1 MKRYL
6 FILVLSLMTV
16 ISFPINNSFAATEP
30 LSEEVF
36 QWVQATPRSSYYF
49 NKDAMTYEIGAD
61 GYADTNILIVPTV
74 RLFDNMQ
81 IQDVIMKRQWRNLS
95 TYRFDELSGVA
106 EYLRINIKD
115 KTVEYTDVSV
125 QSSKIIFTLS
135 QELDDDY
142 MGVVFVNNITIS
154 DFIDSFYKEFT
165 SHAHLSNSLEGI
177 VSHSSLK
184 DRFKNNNLIYY
195 KDVNTVNYEHP
206 QFLNREGYNA
216 SVPEVFK
223 NAMLGDLVLSAKLT
237 SVASATEY
245 ESINKDSNAIVFNN
259 ITH

>member
-30 LSEEVF
+30 LSEEIF

-61 GYADTNILIVPTV
+61 GIADTNILIVPTV

-115 KTVEYTDVSV
+115 KTVEYTECVY
-125 QSSKIIFTLS
+125 
-135 QELDDDY
+135 LDQGY
-142 MGVVFVNNITIS
+142 
-154 DFIDSFYKEFT
+154 
-165 SHAHLSNSLEGI
+165 NSL
-177 VSHSSLK
+177 
-184 DRFKNNNLIYY
+184 Y
-195 KDVNTVNYEHP
+195 VNYERP
-206 QFLNREGYNA
+206 TQNMNTMSVKDVDYNFYQA
-216 SVPEVFK
+216 ILDYEKEHRKELLTKIIDQVNTE
-223 NAMLGDLVLSAKLT
+223 DLKAAGITLT
-237 SVASATEY
+237 KEQKKKMK
-245 ESINKDSNAIVFNN
+245 ENKKQRR
-259 ITH
+259 

>member
-30 LSEEVF
+30 LSEEIF

-61 GYADTNILIVPTV
+61 GIADTNILIVPTV

-81 IQDVIMKRQWRNLS
+81 IQDVIMKRQWRKLS

-115 KTVEYTDVSV
+115 KTVEYTECVY
-125 QSSKIIFTLS
+125 
-135 QELDDDY
+135 LDQGY
-142 MGVVFVNNITIS
+142 
-154 DFIDSFYKEFT
+154 
-165 SHAHLSNSLEGI
+165 NSL
-177 VSHSSLK
+177 
-184 DRFKNNNLIYY
+184 Y
-195 KDVNTVNYEHP
+195 VNYERP
-206 QFLNREGYNA
+206 TQNMNIMSVKDVDYNFYQA
-216 SVPEVFK
+216 ILDYEKEHRKELLTKIIDQVNPE
-223 NAMLGDLVLSAKLT
+223 DLKAAGITLT
-237 SVASATEY
+237 KEQKKKMK
-245 ESINKDSNAIVFNN
+245 ENKKQRR
-259 ITH
+259 

>member
-1 MKRYL
+1 MEKRNIVKRYL

-115 KTVEYTDVSV
+115 KTVEYTECVY
-125 QSSKIIFTLS
+125 
-135 QELDDDY
+135 LDQGY
-142 MGVVFVNNITIS
+142 
-154 DFIDSFYKEFT
+154 
-165 SHAHLSNSLEGI
+165 NSL
-177 VSHSSLK
+177 
-184 DRFKNNNLIYY
+184 Y
-195 KDVNTVNYEHP
+195 VNYERP
-206 QFLNREGYNA
+206 TQNMNTMSVKDVDYNFYQA
-216 SVPEVFK
+216 ILDYEKEHRKELLTKIIDQVKPEDLKAAGITLTKEQKK
-223 NAMLGDLVLSAKLT
+223 NMK
-237 SVASATEY
+237 E
-245 ESINKDSNAIVFNN
+245 NKKQRR
-259 ITH
+259 

>member
-30 LSEEVF
+30 LSEEIF

-61 GYADTNILIVPTV
+61 GIADTNILIVPTV

-95 TYRFDELSGVA
+95 TYRFHELSGVA

-115 KTVEYTDVSV
+115 KTVEYTECVY
-125 QSSKIIFTLS
+125 
-135 QELDDDY
+135 LDQGY
-142 MGVVFVNNITIS
+142 
-154 DFIDSFYKEFT
+154 
-165 SHAHLSNSLEGI
+165 NSL
-177 VSHSSLK
+177 
-184 DRFKNNNLIYY
+184 Y
-195 KDVNTVNYEHP
+195 VNYERP
-206 QFLNREGYNA
+206 TQNMNIMSVKDVDYNFYQA
-216 SVPEVFK
+216 ILDYEKEHRKELLTKIIDQVNPE
-223 NAMLGDLVLSAKLT
+223 DLKAAGITLT
-237 SVASATEY
+237 KEQKKKMK
-245 ESINKDSNAIVFNN
+245 ENKKQRR
-259 ITH
+259 

>member
-30 LSEEVF
+30 LSEEIF

-61 GYADTNILIVPTV
+61 GIADTNILIVPTV

-115 KTVEYTDVSV
+115 KTVEYTECVY
-125 QSSKIIFTLS
+125 
-135 QELDDDY
+135 LDQGY
-142 MGVVFVNNITIS
+142 
-154 DFIDSFYKEFT
+154 
-165 SHAHLSNSLEGI
+165 NSL
-177 VSHSSLK
+177 
-184 DRFKNNNLIYY
+184 Y
-195 KDVNTVNYEHP
+195 VNYERP
-206 QFLNREGYNA
+206 TQNMNTMSVKDVDYNFYQA
-216 SVPEVFK
+216 ILDYEQEHRKELLTKIIDQVNPE
-223 NAMLGDLVLSAKLT
+223 DLKAAGITLT
-237 SVASATEY
+237 KEQKKKMK
-245 ESINKDSNAIVFNN
+245 ENKKQRR
-259 ITH
+259 

>member
-61 GYADTNILIVPTV
+61 GYVDTNILIAPTV

-115 KTVEYTDVSV
+115 KTVEYTECVY
-125 QSSKIIFTLS
+125 
-135 QELDDDY
+135 LDQGY
-142 MGVVFVNNITIS
+142 
-154 DFIDSFYKEFT
+154 
-165 SHAHLSNSLEGI
+165 NSL
-177 VSHSSLK
+177 
-184 DRFKNNNLIYY
+184 Y
-195 KDVNTVNYEHP
+195 VNYERP
-206 QFLNREGYNA
+206 TQNMNTMSVKDVDYNFYQ
-216 SVPEVFK
+216 VILDYEKEHRKELLTKIIDQVKPEDLKAAGITLTKEQKK
-223 NAMLGDLVLSAKLT
+223 NMK
-237 SVASATEY
+237 E
-245 ESINKDSNAIVFNN
+245 NKKQRR
-259 ITH
+259 

>member
-30 LSEEVF
+30 LSEEIF

-61 GYADTNILIVPTV
+61 GIADTNILIVPTV

-115 KTVEYTDVSV
+115 KTVEYTECVY
-125 QSSKIIFTLS
+125 
-135 QELDDDY
+135 LDQGY
-142 MGVVFVNNITIS
+142 
-154 DFIDSFYKEFT
+154 
-165 SHAHLSNSLEGI
+165 NSL
-177 VSHSSLK
+177 
-184 DRFKNNNLIYY
+184 Y
-195 KDVNTVNYEHP
+195 VNYERP
-206 QFLNREGYNA
+206 TQNMNTMSVKDVDYNFYQA
-216 SVPEVFK
+216 ILDYEKEHRKELLTKIIDQVNPEDLKAAGITLTKEQKKNMKENKKQRRQYAIWQWRGVNFVF
-223 NAMLGDLVLSAKLT
+223 
-237 SVASATEY
+237 
-245 ESINKDSNAIVFNN
+245 
-259 ITH
+259 

>member
-30 LSEEVF
+30 LSEEIF

-61 GYADTNILIVPTV
+61 GIADTNILIVPTV

-115 KTVEYTDVSV
+115 KTVEYTVCV
-125 QSSKIIFTLS
+125 Y
-135 QELDDDY
+135 LDQGY
-142 MGVVFVNNITIS
+142 
-154 DFIDSFYKEFT
+154 
-165 SHAHLSNSLEGI
+165 NSL
-177 VSHSSLK
+177 
-184 DRFKNNNLIYY
+184 Y
-195 KDVNTVNYEHP
+195 VNYERP
-206 QFLNREGYNA
+206 TQNMNTMSVKDVDYNFYQA
-216 SVPEVFK
+216 ILDYEKEHRKELLTKIIDQVKSEDLKAAGITLTKEQKK
-223 NAMLGDLVLSAKLT
+223 NMK
-237 SVASATEY
+237 E
-245 ESINKDSNAIVFNN
+245 NKKQRR
-259 ITH
+259 

>member
-6 FILVLSLMTV
+6 FILVLSLMTTV

-115 KTVEYTDVSV
+115 KTVEYTECVY
-125 QSSKIIFTLS
+125 
-135 QELDDDY
+135 LDQGY
-142 MGVVFVNNITIS
+142 
-154 DFIDSFYKEFT
+154 
-165 SHAHLSNSLEGI
+165 NSL
-177 VSHSSLK
+177 
-184 DRFKNNNLIYY
+184 Y
-195 KDVNTVNYEHP
+195 VNYERP
-206 QFLNREGYNA
+206 TQNMNTMSVKDVDYNFYQA
-216 SVPEVFK
+216 ILDYEKEHRKELLTKIIDQVKPEDLKAAGITLTKEQKK
-223 NAMLGDLVLSAKLT
+223 NMK
-237 SVASATEY
+237 E
-245 ESINKDSNAIVFNN
+245 NKKQRR
-259 ITH
+259 

>member
-16 ISFPINNSFAATEP
+16 ISFPINNSFAAT
-30 LSEEVF
+30 EVF

-115 KTVEYTDVSV
+115 KTVEYTECVY
-125 QSSKIIFTLS
+125 
-135 QELDDDY
+135 LDQGY
-142 MGVVFVNNITIS
+142 
-154 DFIDSFYKEFT
+154 
-165 SHAHLSNSLEGI
+165 NSL
-177 VSHSSLK
+177 
-184 DRFKNNNLIYY
+184 Y
-195 KDVNTVNYEHP
+195 VNYERP
-206 QFLNREGYNA
+206 TQNMNTMSVKDVDYNFYQA
-216 SVPEVFK
+216 ILDYEKEHRKELLTKIIDQVKPEDLKAAGITLTKEQKK
-223 NAMLGDLVLSAKLT
+223 NMK
-237 SVASATEY
+237 E
-245 ESINKDSNAIVFNN
+245 NKKQRR
-259 ITH
+259 

>member
-36 QWVQATPRSSYYF
+36 QWAQATPRSSYYF

-115 KTVEYTDVSV
+115 KTVEYTECVY
-125 QSSKIIFTLS
+125 
-135 QELDDDY
+135 LDQGY
-142 MGVVFVNNITIS
+142 
-154 DFIDSFYKEFT
+154 
-165 SHAHLSNSLEGI
+165 NSL
-177 VSHSSLK
+177 
-184 DRFKNNNLIYY
+184 Y
-195 KDVNTVNYEHP
+195 VNYERP
-206 QFLNREGYNA
+206 TQNMNTMSVKDVDYNFYQA
-216 SVPEVFK
+216 ILDYEKEHRKELLTKIIDQVKPEDLKAAGITLTKEQKK
-223 NAMLGDLVLSAKLT
+223 NMK
-237 SVASATEY
+237 E
-245 ESINKDSNAIVFNN
+245 NKKQRR
-259 ITH
+259 

>member
-115 KTVEYTDVSV
+115 KTVEYTECVY
-125 QSSKIIFTLS
+125 
-135 QELDDDY
+135 LDQGY
-142 MGVVFVNNITIS
+142 
-154 DFIDSFYKEFT
+154 
-165 SHAHLSNSLEGI
+165 NSL
-177 VSHSSLK
+177 
-184 DRFKNNNLIYY
+184 Y
-195 KDVNTVNYEHP
+195 VNYERP
-206 QFLNREGYNA
+206 TQNMNTMSVKDVDYNFYQA
-216 SVPEVFK
+216 ILDYEKEHRKELLTKIIDQVKPE
-223 NAMLGDLVLSAKLT
+223 DLKAAGIILT
-237 SVASATEY
+237 KEQKKKY
-245 ESINKDSNAIVFNN
+245 ERK
-259 ITH
+259 

>member
-81 IQDVIMKRQWRNLS
+81 IQDVIIKRQWRNLS

-115 KTVEYTDVSV
+115 KTVEYTECVY
-125 QSSKIIFTLS
+125 
-135 QELDDDY
+135 LDQGY
-142 MGVVFVNNITIS
+142 
-154 DFIDSFYKEFT
+154 
-165 SHAHLSNSLEGI
+165 NSL
-177 VSHSSLK
+177 
-184 DRFKNNNLIYY
+184 Y
-195 KDVNTVNYEHP
+195 VNYERP
-206 QFLNREGYNA
+206 TQNMNTMSVKDVDYNFYQA
-216 SVPEVFK
+216 ILDYEKEHRKELLTKIIDQVKPEDLKAAGITLTKEQKK
-223 NAMLGDLVLSAKLT
+223 NMK
-237 SVASATEY
+237 E
-245 ESINKDSNAIVFNN
+245 NKKQRR
-259 ITH
+259 

>member
-115 KTVEYTDVSV
+115 KTVEYTECVY
-125 QSSKIIFTLS
+125 
-135 QELDDDY
+135 LDQGY
-142 MGVVFVNNITIS
+142 
-154 DFIDSFYKEFT
+154 
-165 SHAHLSNSLEGI
+165 NSL
-177 VSHSSLK
+177 
-184 DRFKNNNLIYY
+184 Y
-195 KDVNTVNYEHP
+195 VNYERP
-206 QFLNREGYNA
+206 TQNMNTMSVKDVDYNFYQA
-216 SVPEVFK
+216 ILDYEKEHRKELLTKIIDQVKSE
-223 NAMLGDLVLSAKLT
+223 DLKAAGITLT
-237 SVASATEY
+237 KEQKKKMK
-245 ESINKDSNAIVFNN
+245 ENKKQRR
-259 ITH
+259 

>member
-1 MKRYL
+1 VKRYL

-30 LSEEVF
+30 LSEEIF

-61 GYADTNILIVPTV
+61 GIADTNILIVPTV

-115 KTVEYTDVSV
+115 KTVEYTECVY
-125 QSSKIIFTLS
+125 
-135 QELDDDY
+135 LDQGY
-142 MGVVFVNNITIS
+142 
-154 DFIDSFYKEFT
+154 
-165 SHAHLSNSLEGI
+165 NSL
-177 VSHSSLK
+177 
-184 DRFKNNNLIYY
+184 Y
-195 KDVNTVNYEHP
+195 VNYERP
-206 QFLNREGYNA
+206 TQNMNTMSVKDVDYNFYQA
-216 SVPEVFK
+216 ILDYEKEHRKELLTKIIDQVNPE
-223 NAMLGDLVLSAKLT
+223 DLKAAGITLT
-237 SVASATEY
+237 KEQKKKMK
-245 ESINKDSNAIVFNN
+245 ENKKQRR
-259 ITH
+259 

>member
-115 KTVEYTDVSV
+115 KTVEYTECVY
-125 QSSKIIFTLS
+125 
-135 QELDDDY
+135 LDQGY
-142 MGVVFVNNITIS
+142 
-154 DFIDSFYKEFT
+154 
-165 SHAHLSNSLEGI
+165 NSL
-177 VSHSSLK
+177 
-184 DRFKNNNLIYY
+184 Y
-195 KDVNTVNYEHP
+195 VNYERP
-206 QFLNREGYNA
+206 TQNMNTMSVKDVDYNFYQA
-216 SVPEVFK
+216 ILDYEKEHRKELLTKIIVQVKPEDLKAAGITLTKEQKK
-223 NAMLGDLVLSAKLT
+223 NMK
-237 SVASATEY
+237 E
-245 ESINKDSNAIVFNN
+245 NKKQRR
-259 ITH
+259 

>member
-30 LSEEVF
+30 LSEEIF

-61 GYADTNILIVPTV
+61 GIADTNILIVPTV

-115 KTVEYTDVSV
+115 KTVEYTECVY
-125 QSSKIIFTLS
+125 
-135 QELDDDY
+135 LDQGY
-142 MGVVFVNNITIS
+142 
-154 DFIDSFYKEFT
+154 
-165 SHAHLSNSLEGI
+165 NSL
-177 VSHSSLK
+177 
-184 DRFKNNNLIYY
+184 Y
-195 KDVNTVNYEHP
+195 VNYERP
-206 QFLNREGYNA
+206 TQNMNTMSVKDVDYNFYQA
-216 SVPEVFK
+216 ILDYEKEHRKELLTKIIDQVKPEDVKAAGITLTKEQKK
-223 NAMLGDLVLSAKLT
+223 NMK
-237 SVASATEY
+237 E
-245 ESINKDSNAIVFNN
+245 NKKQRR
-259 ITH
+259 

>member
-30 LSEEVF
+30 LSEEIF

-61 GYADTNILIVPTV
+61 GDADTNILIVPTV

-115 KTVEYTDVSV
+115 KTVEYTECVY
-125 QSSKIIFTLS
+125 
-135 QELDDDY
+135 LDQGY
-142 MGVVFVNNITIS
+142 
-154 DFIDSFYKEFT
+154 
-165 SHAHLSNSLEGI
+165 NSL
-177 VSHSSLK
+177 
-184 DRFKNNNLIYY
+184 Y
-195 KDVNTVNYEHP
+195 VNYERP
-206 QFLNREGYNA
+206 TQNMNTMSVKDVDYNFYQA
-216 SVPEVFK
+216 ILDYEKEHRKELLTKIIDQVNPE
-223 NAMLGDLVLSAKLT
+223 DLKAAGITLT
-237 SVASATEY
+237 KEQKKKMK
-245 ESINKDSNAIVFNN
+245 ENKKQRR
-259 ITH
+259 

>member
-1 MKRYL
+1 VKRYL

-115 KTVEYTDVSV
+115 KTVEYTECVY
-125 QSSKIIFTLS
+125 
-135 QELDDDY
+135 LDQGY
-142 MGVVFVNNITIS
+142 
-154 DFIDSFYKEFT
+154 
-165 SHAHLSNSLEGI
+165 NSL
-177 VSHSSLK
+177 
-184 DRFKNNNLIYY
+184 Y
-195 KDVNTVNYEHP
+195 VNYERP
-206 QFLNREGYNA
+206 TQNMNTMSVKDVDYNFYQA
-216 SVPEVFK
+216 ILDYEKEHRKELLTKIIDQVKPEDLKAAGITLTKEQKK
-223 NAMLGDLVLSAKLT
+223 NMK
-237 SVASATEY
+237 E
-245 ESINKDSNAIVFNN
+245 NKKQRR
-259 ITH
+259 

>member
-30 LSEEVF
+30 LSEEIF

-61 GYADTNILIVPTV
+61 GIADTNILIVPTV

-115 KTVEYTDVSV
+115 KTVEYTECVY
-125 QSSKIIFTLS
+125 
-135 QELDDDY
+135 LDQGY
-142 MGVVFVNNITIS
+142 
-154 DFIDSFYKEFT
+154 
-165 SHAHLSNSLEGI
+165 NSL
-177 VSHSSLK
+177 
-184 DRFKNNNLIYY
+184 Y
-195 KDVNTVNYEHP
+195 VNYERP
-206 QFLNREGYNA
+206 TQNMNTMSVKDVDYNFYQA
-216 SVPEVFK
+216 ILDYEKEHRKELLTKIIDQVNPEDLKAAGLTLTKEQKK
-223 NAMLGDLVLSAKLT
+223 NMK
-237 SVASATEY
+237 E
-245 ESINKDSNAIVFNN
+245 NKKQRR
-259 ITH
+259 

>member
-49 NKDAMTYEIGAD
+49 NKNAMTYEIGAD

-115 KTVEYTDVSV
+115 KTVEYTECVY
-125 QSSKIIFTLS
+125 
-135 QELDDDY
+135 LDQGY
-142 MGVVFVNNITIS
+142 
-154 DFIDSFYKEFT
+154 
-165 SHAHLSNSLEGI
+165 NSL
-177 VSHSSLK
+177 
-184 DRFKNNNLIYY
+184 Y
-195 KDVNTVNYEHP
+195 VNYERP
-206 QFLNREGYNA
+206 TQNMNTMSVKDVDYNFYQA
-216 SVPEVFK
+216 ILDYEKEHRKELLTKIIDQVKPEDLKAAGITLTKEQKK
-223 NAMLGDLVLSAKLT
+223 NMK
-237 SVASATEY
+237 E
-245 ESINKDSNAIVFNN
+245 NKKQRR
-259 ITH
+259 

>member
-61 GYADTNILIVPTV
+61 GIADTNILIVPTV

-115 KTVEYTDVSV
+115 KTVEYTECVY
-125 QSSKIIFTLS
+125 
-135 QELDDDY
+135 LDQGY
-142 MGVVFVNNITIS
+142 
-154 DFIDSFYKEFT
+154 
-165 SHAHLSNSLEGI
+165 NSL
-177 VSHSSLK
+177 
-184 DRFKNNNLIYY
+184 Y
-195 KDVNTVNYEHP
+195 VNYERPTQNMNTMSVKDVDYNFYQAILDYEKEHRKELLTKIID
-206 QFLNREGYNA
+206 QLN
-216 SVPEVFK
+216 PE
-223 NAMLGDLVLSAKLT
+223 DLKAAGITLT
-237 SVASATEY
+237 KEQKKKMK
-245 ESINKDSNAIVFNN
+245 ENKKQRR
-259 ITH
+259 

>member
-16 ISFPINNSFAATEP
+16 ISFPINNSFAATAP

-61 GYADTNILIVPTV
+61 GDADTNILIVPTV

-115 KTVEYTDVSV
+115 KTVEYTECVY
-125 QSSKIIFTLS
+125 
-135 QELDDDY
+135 LDQGY
-142 MGVVFVNNITIS
+142 
-154 DFIDSFYKEFT
+154 
-165 SHAHLSNSLEGI
+165 NSL
-177 VSHSSLK
+177 
-184 DRFKNNNLIYY
+184 Y
-195 KDVNTVNYEHP
+195 VNYERP
-206 QFLNREGYNA
+206 TQNMNTMSVKDVDYNFYQA
-216 SVPEVFK
+216 ILDYEKEHRKELLTKIIDQVKPEDLKAAGITLTKEQKK
-223 NAMLGDLVLSAKLT
+223 NMK
-237 SVASATEY
+237 E
-245 ESINKDSNAIVFNN
+245 NKKQRR
-259 ITH
+259 

>member
-115 KTVEYTDVSV
+115 KTVEYTECVY
-125 QSSKIIFTLS
+125 
-135 QELDDDY
+135 LDQGY
-142 MGVVFVNNITIS
+142 
-154 DFIDSFYKEFT
+154 
-165 SHAHLSNSLEGI
+165 NSL
-177 VSHSSLK
+177 
-184 DRFKNNNLIYY
+184 Y
-195 KDVNTVNYEHP
+195 VNYERP
-206 QFLNREGYNA
+206 TQNMNTMSVKDVDYNFYQA
-216 SVPEVFK
+216 ILDYEKEHRKELLTKIIDQVNPE
-223 NAMLGDLVLSAKLT
+223 DLKAAGITLT
-237 SVASATEY
+237 KEQKKKMK
-245 ESINKDSNAIVFNN
+245 ENKKQRR
-259 ITH
+259 

>member
-115 KTVEYTDVSV
+115 KTVEYTECVY
-125 QSSKIIFTLS
+125 
-135 QELDDDY
+135 LDQGY
-142 MGVVFVNNITIS
+142 
-154 DFIDSFYKEFT
+154 
-165 SHAHLSNSLEGI
+165 NSL
-177 VSHSSLK
+177 
-184 DRFKNNNLIYY
+184 Y
-195 KDVNTVNYEHP
+195 VNYERP
-206 QFLNREGYNA
+206 TQNMNTMSVKDVDYNFYQA
-216 SVPEVFK
+216 ILDYEKEHRKELLTKIIDQVKPEDLKAAGIILTKEKKK
-223 NAMLGDLVLSAKLT
+223 NMK
-237 SVASATEY
+237 E
-245 ESINKDSNAIVFNN
+245 NKKQRR
-259 ITH
+259 

>member
-61 GYADTNILIVPTV
+61 GDADTNILIVPTV

-115 KTVEYTDVSV
+115 KTVEYTECVY
-125 QSSKIIFTLS
+125 
-135 QELDDDY
+135 LDQGY
-142 MGVVFVNNITIS
+142 
-154 DFIDSFYKEFT
+154 
-165 SHAHLSNSLEGI
+165 
-177 VSHSSLK
+177 SSL
-184 DRFKNNNLIYY
+184 Y
-195 KDVNTVNYEHP
+195 VNYERP
-206 QFLNREGYNA
+206 TQNMNTMSVKDVDYNFYQA
-216 SVPEVFK
+216 ILDYEKEHRKELLTKIIDQVKPEDLKAAGITLTKEQKK
-223 NAMLGDLVLSAKLT
+223 NMK
-237 SVASATEY
+237 E
-245 ESINKDSNAIVFNN
+245 NKKQRR
-259 ITH
+259 

>member
-6 FILVLSLMTV
+6 FIFVLSLMTV

-30 LSEEVF
+30 LSEEIF

-61 GYADTNILIVPTV
+61 GIADTNILIVPTV

-115 KTVEYTDVSV
+115 KTVEYTECVY
-125 QSSKIIFTLS
+125 
-135 QELDDDY
+135 LDQGY
-142 MGVVFVNNITIS
+142 
-154 DFIDSFYKEFT
+154 
-165 SHAHLSNSLEGI
+165 NSL
-177 VSHSSLK
+177 
-184 DRFKNNNLIYY
+184 Y
-195 KDVNTVNYEHP
+195 VNYERP
-206 QFLNREGYNA
+206 TQNMNIMSVKDVDYNFYQA
-216 SVPEVFK
+216 ILDYEKEHRKELLTKIIDQVNPE
-223 NAMLGDLVLSAKLT
+223 DLKAAGITLT
-237 SVASATEY
+237 KEQKKKMK
-245 ESINKDSNAIVFNN
+245 ENKKQRR
-259 ITH
+259 

>member
-1 MKRYL
+1 VKRYL

-36 QWVQATPRSSYYF
+36 KWVQATPRSSYYF

-115 KTVEYTDVSV
+115 KTVEYTECVY
-125 QSSKIIFTLS
+125 
-135 QELDDDY
+135 LDQGY
-142 MGVVFVNNITIS
+142 
-154 DFIDSFYKEFT
+154 
-165 SHAHLSNSLEGI
+165 NSL
-177 VSHSSLK
+177 
-184 DRFKNNNLIYY
+184 Y
-195 KDVNTVNYEHP
+195 VNYERP
-206 QFLNREGYNA
+206 TQNMNTMSVKDVDYNFYQA
-216 SVPEVFK
+216 ILDYEKEHRKELLTKIIDQVKPEDLKAAGIILTKEQKK
-223 NAMLGDLVLSAKLT
+223 NMK
-237 SVASATEY
+237 E
-245 ESINKDSNAIVFNN
+245 NKKQRR
-259 ITH
+259 

>member
-61 GYADTNILIVPTV
+61 GDADTNILIVPTV

-115 KTVEYTDVSV
+115 KTVEYTECVYLD
-125 QSSKIIFTLS
+125 
-135 QELDDDY
+135 QEY
-142 MGVVFVNNITIS
+142 
-154 DFIDSFYKEFT
+154 
-165 SHAHLSNSLEGI
+165 NSL
-177 VSHSSLK
+177 
-184 DRFKNNNLIYY
+184 Y
-195 KDVNTVNYEHP
+195 VNYERP
-206 QFLNREGYNA
+206 TQNMNTMSVKDVDYNFYQA
-216 SVPEVFK
+216 ILDYEKEHRKELLTKIIDQVKPEDLKAAGITLTKEQKK
-223 NAMLGDLVLSAKLT
+223 NMK
-237 SVASATEY
+237 E
-245 ESINKDSNAIVFNN
+245 NKKQRR
-259 ITH
+259 

>member
-61 GYADTNILIVPTV
+61 GDADTNILIVPTV

-95 TYRFDELSGVA
+95 TYRFDELSGAA

-115 KTVEYTDVSV
+115 KTVEYTECVY
-125 QSSKIIFTLS
+125 
-135 QELDDDY
+135 LDQGY
-142 MGVVFVNNITIS
+142 
-154 DFIDSFYKEFT
+154 
-165 SHAHLSNSLEGI
+165 NSL
-177 VSHSSLK
+177 
-184 DRFKNNNLIYY
+184 Y
-195 KDVNTVNYEHP
+195 VNYERP
-206 QFLNREGYNA
+206 TQNMNTMSVKDVDYNFYQA
-216 SVPEVFK
+216 ILDYEKEHRKELLTKIIDQVKPEDLKAAGITLTKEQKK
-223 NAMLGDLVLSAKLT
+223 NMK
-237 SVASATEY
+237 E
-245 ESINKDSNAIVFNN
+245 NKKQRR
-259 ITH
+259 

>member
-115 KTVEYTDVSV
+115 KTVEYTECVY
-125 QSSKIIFTLS
+125 
-135 QELDDDY
+135 LDQGY
-142 MGVVFVNNITIS
+142 
-154 DFIDSFYKEFT
+154 
-165 SHAHLSNSLEGI
+165 NSL
-177 VSHSSLK
+177 
-184 DRFKNNNLIYY
+184 Y
-195 KDVNTVNYEHP
+195 VNYERP
-206 QFLNREGYNA
+206 TQNMNIMSVKDVDYNFYQA
-216 SVPEVFK
+216 ILDYEKEHRKELLTKIIDQVNPE
-223 NAMLGDLVLSAKLT
+223 DLKAAGITLT
-237 SVASATEY
+237 KEQKKKMK
-245 ESINKDSNAIVFNN
+245 ENKKQRR
-259 ITH
+259 

>member
-115 KTVEYTDVSV
+115 KTVEYTECVY
-125 QSSKIIFTLS
+125 
-135 QELDDDY
+135 LDQGY
-142 MGVVFVNNITIS
+142 
-154 DFIDSFYKEFT
+154 
-165 SHAHLSNSLEGI
+165 NSL
-177 VSHSSLK
+177 
-184 DRFKNNNLIYY
+184 Y
-195 KDVNTVNYEHP
+195 VNYERP
-206 QFLNREGYNA
+206 TQNMNTMSVKDVDYNFYQA
-216 SVPEVFK
+216 ILDYEQEYRKELLTKIIDQVKPEDLKAAGITLTKEQKK
-223 NAMLGDLVLSAKLT
+223 NMK
-237 SVASATEY
+237 E
-245 ESINKDSNAIVFNN
+245 NKKQRR
-259 ITH
+259 

>member
-49 NKDAMTYEIGAD
+49 NKDAMTCEIGAD

-115 KTVEYTDVSV
+115 KTVEYTECVY
-125 QSSKIIFTLS
+125 
-135 QELDDDY
+135 LDQGY
-142 MGVVFVNNITIS
+142 
-154 DFIDSFYKEFT
+154 
-165 SHAHLSNSLEGI
+165 NSL
-177 VSHSSLK
+177 
-184 DRFKNNNLIYY
+184 Y
-195 KDVNTVNYEHP
+195 VNYERP
-206 QFLNREGYNA
+206 TQNMNTMSVKDVDYNFYQA
-216 SVPEVFK
+216 ILDYEKEHRKELLTKIIDQVKPEDLKAAGITLTKEQKK
-223 NAMLGDLVLSAKLT
+223 NMK
-237 SVASATEY
+237 E
-245 ESINKDSNAIVFNN
+245 NKKQRR
-259 ITH
+259 

>member
-30 LSEEVF
+30 LSEEIF

-61 GYADTNILIVPTV
+61 GYANTNILIVPTV

-115 KTVEYTDVSV
+115 KTVEYTECVY
-125 QSSKIIFTLS
+125 
-135 QELDDDY
+135 LDQGY
-142 MGVVFVNNITIS
+142 
-154 DFIDSFYKEFT
+154 
-165 SHAHLSNSLEGI
+165 NSL
-177 VSHSSLK
+177 
-184 DRFKNNNLIYY
+184 Y
-195 KDVNTVNYEHP
+195 VNYERP
-206 QFLNREGYNA
+206 TQNMNTMSVKDVDYNFYQA
-216 SVPEVFK
+216 ILDYEKEHRKELLTKIIDQVKPEDLKAAGITLTKEQKK
-223 NAMLGDLVLSAKLT
+223 NMK
-237 SVASATEY
+237 E
-245 ESINKDSNAIVFNN
+245 NKKQRK
-259 ITH
+259 

>member
-61 GYADTNILIVPTV
+61 GYADTNTLIVPTV

-115 KTVEYTDVSV
+115 KTVEYTECVY
-125 QSSKIIFTLS
+125 
-135 QELDDDY
+135 LDQGY
-142 MGVVFVNNITIS
+142 
-154 DFIDSFYKEFT
+154 
-165 SHAHLSNSLEGI
+165 NSL
-177 VSHSSLK
+177 
-184 DRFKNNNLIYY
+184 Y
-195 KDVNTVNYEHP
+195 VNYERP
-206 QFLNREGYNA
+206 TQNMNTMSVKDVDYNFYQA
-216 SVPEVFK
+216 ILDYEKEHRKELLTKIIDQVKPEDLKAAGITLTKEQKK
-223 NAMLGDLVLSAKLT
+223 NMK
-237 SVASATEY
+237 E
-245 ESINKDSNAIVFNN
+245 NKKQRR
-259 ITH
+259 

>member
-1 MKRYL
+1 MKRYF

-61 GYADTNILIVPTV
+61 GIADTNILIVPTV

-115 KTVEYTDVSV
+115 KTVEYTECVY
-125 QSSKIIFTLS
+125 
-135 QELDDDY
+135 LDQGY
-142 MGVVFVNNITIS
+142 
-154 DFIDSFYKEFT
+154 
-165 SHAHLSNSLEGI
+165 NSL
-177 VSHSSLK
+177 
-184 DRFKNNNLIYY
+184 Y
-195 KDVNTVNYEHP
+195 VNYERP
-206 QFLNREGYNA
+206 TQNMNTMSVKDVDYNFYQA
-216 SVPEVFK
+216 ILDYEKEHRKELLTKIIDQVKPEDLKAAGITLTKEQKK
-223 NAMLGDLVLSAKLT
+223 NMK
-237 SVASATEY
+237 E
-245 ESINKDSNAIVFNN
+245 NKKQRR
-259 ITH
+259 